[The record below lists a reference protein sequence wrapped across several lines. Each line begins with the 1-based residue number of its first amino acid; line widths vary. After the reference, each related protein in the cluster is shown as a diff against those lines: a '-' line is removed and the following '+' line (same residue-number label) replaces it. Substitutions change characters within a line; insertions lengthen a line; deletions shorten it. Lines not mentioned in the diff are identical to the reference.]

1 MEVSTH
7 VDTGELARRTVKS
20 RGARCPR
27 NSGDQGVEQETS
39 TKKRKAL
46 SPEKD
51 FRGIP
56 ARKSPPDFREAPT
69 SQPGTTR
76 HQQAPTG
83 TNRHHE
89 APMGLRTG

>member
-7 VDTGELARRTVKS
+7 VGTGKLARRTVKS
-20 RGARCPR
+20 RGVRCPR

-56 ARKSPPDFREAPT
+56 ARKSPPEYREAPT
-69 SQPGTTR
+69 NQPTR
-76 HQQAPTG
+76 HQQAPTDMEG
-83 TNRHHE
+83 TAKRFKD
-89 APMGLRTG
+89 PRFGG